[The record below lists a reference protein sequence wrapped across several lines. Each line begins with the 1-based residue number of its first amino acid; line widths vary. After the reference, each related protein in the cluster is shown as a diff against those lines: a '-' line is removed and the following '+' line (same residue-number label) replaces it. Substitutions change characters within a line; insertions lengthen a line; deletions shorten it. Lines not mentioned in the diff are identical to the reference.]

1 MAKVYRAKIVYDIYP
16 DENGLLEWQDE
27 DEQGRTE
34 AELIE
39 YTRDEMFEL
48 ITNGVK
54 YNDIWNMIDVEVIDE

>member
-27 DEQGRTE
+27 DEQGRTVD
-34 AELIE
+34 ELIQYARE
-39 YTRDEMFEL
+39 EMFEL

-54 YNDIWNMIDVEVIDE
+54 YNDIWNMIDVEVIDA